1 MLERYRFVDGKKLR
15 CGYTTGSCAAGAA
28 FGAAKILL
36 TGETAKNV
44 ELTLSEGITLNL
56 FLENIER
63 TDTWVRCGV
72 RKDAGDDK
80 DVTDNILVCA
90 AVSKTERGIVI
101 DGGTGVGRVTKKGM
115 DQPVG
120 AAAINSA
127 PRRMIEETLLGLCR
141 QLHYDGGLKVLIEV
155 PEGEKIAAKTFNPRL
170 GIEGGISILGT
181 SGIVE
186 PMSEQALID
195 TIRTEIGMK
204 RAEGKRFLLMT
215 PGNYGLDY
223 VRGNTALHAE
233 NAVKCSNYIGETL
246 DMACEAGFE
255 KVLLIGHIGKLVKL
269 GSGIMNTH
277 SRCGDGRME
286 TLAACGIEAG
296 IDRDTLLH
304 ILECNTTDE
313 AVELLTRKQCLA
325 PVMERLMIRIE
336 KQMRLRVREE
346 LETAAVVFSNRF
358 GLLGMTE
365 KAAEFLKIKEG
376 F

>member
-15 CGYTTGSCAAGAA
+15 CGYTTGSCAAAA
-28 FGAAKILL
+28 ALGAAKILL
-36 TGETAKNV
+36 AGETV
-44 ELTLSEGITLNL
+44 ESVDLELSGEITLNL
-56 FLENIER
+56 PLEDIEK
-63 TDTWVRCGV
+63 TDRWVRCGV

-80 DVTDNILVCA
+80 DVTDKILVCA
-90 AVSKTERGIVI
+90 VVSKTDKGIVI

-127 PRRMIEETLLGLCR
+127 PRGMIERTLLRLCGD
-141 QLHYDGGLKVLIEV
+141 LHYDGGLKVVIEV
-155 PEGEKIAAKTFNPRL
+155 PEGEAAAAKTFNPRL

-186 PMSEQALID
+186 PMSKQALID
-195 TIRTEIGMK
+195 TIRTEIQMK
-204 RAEGKRFLLMT
+204 KAEGKRYLLIT
-215 PGNYGLDY
+215 PGNYGLDF

-296 IDRDTLLH
+296 VERDILLSV
-304 ILECNTTDE
+304 LE
-313 AVELLTRKQCLA
+313 
-325 PVMERLMIRIE
+325 
-336 KQMRLRVREE
+336 
-346 LETAAVVFSNRF
+346 S
-358 GLLGMTE
+358 
-365 KAAEFLKIKEG
+365 
-376 F
+376 